1 MRNFMSKCCNG
12 YDCREWIE
20 GMGYDPERFLSGRGC
35 SRCGFEGPF
44 YYFNEAQKYG
54 WGGSPSMREKLA
66 ALRSE
71 KEPEIERL
79 FQYVVRS
86 LVAKVN
92 FKGIVEE
99 FEKKLGSHEKAVEVA
114 NSMLTLAAS
123 AIEATEDD
131 EQARVFY
138 EEQTECRLP
147 IAAAAFPQF
156 RKLLDNEIDVWFCAR
171 DLLLIDE
178 SIEDVEEIL
187 KEEIATDADGDVV

>member
-1 MRNFMSKCCNG
+1 MNECCNG
-12 YDCREWIE
+12 CACRKWIE
-20 GMGYDPERFLSGRGC
+20 EMGYDPDDSYPEEVC

-66 ALRSE
+66 VLRSE

-92 FKGIVEE
+92 YKGLVEE

-131 EQARVFY
+131 EHARAFY
-138 EEQTECRLP
+138 EEQTEGRLP
-147 IAAAAFPQF
+147 IEPAVFPQF
-156 RKLLDNEIDVWFCAR
+156 RRLLENEMNVWFR
-171 DLLLIDE
+171 VRGLLLIGEPID
-178 SIEDVEEIL
+178 DVEAIL
-187 KEEIATDADGDVV
+187 KEEIGADAVGDVG